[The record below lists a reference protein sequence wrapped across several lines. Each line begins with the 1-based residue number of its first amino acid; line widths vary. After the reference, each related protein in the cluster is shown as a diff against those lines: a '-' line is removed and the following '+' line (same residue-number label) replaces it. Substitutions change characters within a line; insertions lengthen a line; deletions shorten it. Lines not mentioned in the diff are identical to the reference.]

1 MKIAAIICNIVL
13 FIFTCF
19 VLITD
24 GPAGEASYIVF
35 TLLLLL
41 VPIMN
46 IVLMLRSRINNS
58 WSTFNMRSKVPEEQ
72 GKVDAPPSI
81 YPFMKIIGVILN
93 IVLTG
98 FICWA
103 IIDQY
108 PHPKDPGF
116 LIYMLLVIFTPIISL
131 ITILTGRA
139 DRIRKRNELLF
150 LP

>member
-1 MKIAAIICNIVL
+1 MKILSIICNIVL
-13 FIFTCF
+13 VAFTCF

-24 GPAGEASYIVF
+24 GPAREASYIVF

-46 IVLMLRSRINNS
+46 IVLILRSRINNS
-58 WSTFNMRSKVPEEQ
+58 WSTFNLRNKVPEAQ
-72 GKVDAPPSI
+72 GKIDVPSSI
-81 YPFMKIIGVILN
+81 YPFMKITGVILN

-108 PHPKDPGF
+108 PHPKEPGV
-116 LIYMLLVIFTPIISL
+116 LVYTLLVVFTPIISL
-131 ITILTGRA
+131 ITILIDRV
-139 DRIRKRNELLF
+139 DRIK
-150 LP
+150 